1 MCAQT
6 KVFKEGLPVA
16 RNPNEV
22 IRENRAIREQ
32 NTERGKLLEQLHGEN
47 RALRERN
54 EELGKLLDQLRED
67 RQTAVLERDGLS
79 EEVRRLA
86 DKLAGVEVERET
98 LRRELIDQAAL
109 YRQIQYAYRVDEL
122 RLRVMR
128 AALEGNSLREAFT
141 SEAVLGRAP
150 LGDIMKKE

>member
-1 MCAQT
+1 MTGTESNRCEHLWSMITPCPMCAQT
-6 KVFKEGLPVA
+6 KVFKEGLYVA
-16 RNPNEV
+16 RNHDAVAED
-22 IRENRAIREQ
+22 NR
-32 NTERGKLLEQLHGEN
+32 TL
-47 RALRERN
+47 
-54 EELGKLLDQLRED
+54 EELLDLVREE
-67 RQTAVLERDGLS
+67 RQEAVLERDVLA

-109 YRQIQYAYRVDEL
+109 YRQLQSAYRVDEL